1 MQTLLRG
8 ELGTAAAQLQPAAVA
23 VWTAEAVE
31 TAAETAPEPS
41 ETVEPAAPAEETPE
55 SEPESTPL
63 TFTADQADLIGL
75 ENETGY
81 DVDVEALLTVPLDL
95 DLTVDGPLVLIVHTH
110 TAEAYTPSA
119 GWEYEPS
126 DTLRTLDEDCNMLR
140 VGDEIAEALE
150 AGGVAVLHDR
160 TYHDYPA
167 YNGAYSRALT
177 TIQAYL
183 DQYPSIQMVLDVH
196 RDAAENSD
204 GTLAAP
210 TVTVDGQ
217 TMAQVMLVVGTDD
230 GGLEHPDWRG
240 NLSCALKLQVLLEQ
254 AAPGLCRDLDLRQE
268 RFNQHMTPAS
278 LLVEVGSAGNT
289 MDQVLPAARL
299 LGQTLAELLA
309 T

>member
-1 MQTLLRG
+1 
-8 ELGTAAAQLQPAAVA
+8 VA

-31 TAAETAPEPS
+31 TEAEASPEPS
-41 ETVEPAAPAEETPE
+41 ETVTATEEPAEETPE
-55 SEPESTPL
+55 PEPESTPL
-63 TFTADQADLIGL
+63 TFTADQAALLGL

-81 DVDVEALLTVPLDL
+81 DVDVEGLLTAPLDL

-177 TIQAYL
+177 TIQGYL

-196 RDAAENSD
+196 RDASENSD

-217 TMAQVMLVVGTDD
+217 TVARVMLVVGTDD
-230 GGLEHPDWRG
+230 GGLEHPNWRG

-268 RFNQHMTPAS
+268 RFNQHATPAS

-299 LGQTLAELLA
+299 LGQTLADLLA
-309 T
+309 A